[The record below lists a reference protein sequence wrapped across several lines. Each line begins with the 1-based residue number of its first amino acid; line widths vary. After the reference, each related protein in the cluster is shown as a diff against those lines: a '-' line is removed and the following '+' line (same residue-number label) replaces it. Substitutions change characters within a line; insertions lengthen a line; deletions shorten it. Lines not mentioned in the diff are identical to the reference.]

1 MSRINVRRDWFQL
14 SERMGMASKLLVD
27 IHTHVYLPRYATL
40 LRSRS
45 SVPMIRPSS
54 TPDGKLDERLLILDH
69 EPSGGR
75 PVGPQYWDR
84 EEKLRFM
91 DKHGIDV
98 SVVRCPRL
106 LYTFKPSTNFAPS
119 TANPWLDFLPP
130 SQAQKL
136 AENLNEDLEDYCST
150 SPVVPDLSIKRLYG
164 FGLLPLVPDITTPAL
179 LDAVR
184 QISELPHLRGLIM
197 GTRGVGNGLD
207 DEALD
212 PVWAAIEAAG
222 LVVFLHPHYGVDSKA
237 WGDKDNGHVLP
248 LALGFPFET
257 TIVSR
262 YNASRHELSAFFQ
275 AVTRLILSGVLDRF
289 PGLRLLLAHS
299 GGALPQLSSRLA
311 SCIDH
316 DPIVASRLNHDARYY
331 LGKLYLD
338 AVAYGPEE
346 LGFVSDAIARSGRY
360 RKGASVSGP
369 PQRSL
374 GSQRMLFGT
383 DHPFFPP
390 LSSTEKWRS
399 VVENLEAIEAVQG
412 WSQADRDGVRGGNAI
427 ALFDLN

>member
-1 MSRINVRRDWFQL
+1 
-14 SERMGMASKLLVD
+14 MASKLLVD
-27 IHTHVYLPRYATL
+27 IHTHVYLPRYAAL

-45 SVPMIRPSS
+45 TVPFIRSS
-54 TPDGKLDERLLILDH
+54 TAHDGKPDERLLILNH

-91 DKHGIDV
+91 DKHGIDI
-98 SVVRCPRL
+98 SVV
-106 LYTFKPSTNFAPS
+106 S
-119 TANPWLDFLPP
+119 TANPWLDFLPVA
-130 SQAQKL
+130 QAESL
-136 AENLNEDLEDYCST
+136 ATELNEDLEEYCST
-150 SPVVPDLSIKRLYG
+150 SPNVQDGPIKRLYG
-164 FGLLPLVPDITTPAL
+164 FGLLPLVPEITTPSL
-179 LDAVR
+179 LDTVK
-184 QISELPHLRGLIM
+184 QISQLPHLRGLIM
-197 GTRGVGNGLD
+197 GTRGVGKGLD

-212 PVWAAIEAAG
+212 PVWAAIEEAG
-222 LVVFLHPHYGVDSKA
+222 LVVFLHPHYGVDAKA
-237 WGDKDNGHVLP
+237 WGDRDNGHVLP

-257 TIVSR
+257 TI
-262 YNASRHELSAFFQ
+262 AT
-275 AVTRLILSGVLDRF
+275 TRLILSGVFDRY
-289 PGLRLLLAHS
+289 PSLRLLLAHS

-316 DPIVASRLNHDARYY
+316 DPVVASRLKHDARYY

-346 LGFVSDAIARSGRY
+346 LGFVSDVIARSNRY
-360 RKGASVSGP
+360 QTGSSITGAAN
-369 PQRSL
+369 RSL

-390 LSSTEKWRS
+390 LSSTEKWKS

-412 WSQADRDGVRGGNAI
+412 WNSADKAGVCGGNAI
-427 ALFDLN
+427 SLFSLGN